1 MEGEEHCLGF
11 YSLNKTLDKEGYLGA
26 LLITDQYGRPLEFR
40 VTHSVKPSPF
50 QRQLYGEALEPYIG
64 VELCGKQLVKHLDHT
79 LGLLA
84 VSVSFLLDV
93 RDFVPCPVVHVQ
105 KAGDPIEVETRTGA
119 EQGWSRQQIASPSGR
134 FQPIVIDTAREHKD
148 DLDRARILV
157 EEAFTHMDLLEPFE
171 RIARAVEMLPREDS
185 RFA

>member
-1 MEGEEHCLGF
+1 MKGDEYCLGF

-26 LLITDQYGRPLEFR
+26 LLVTDQYGRPLEFR
-40 VTHSVKPSPF
+40 VTHSVKPSAF

-64 VELCGKQLVKHLDHT
+64 VELCGKQLFKHLDHA

-84 VSVSFLLDV
+84 VNARFLLNV

-105 KAGDPIEVETRTGA
+105 KAGDAIEVQTRGDA
-119 EQGWSRQQIASPSGR
+119 EQGWSRQQITSPSGR
-134 FQPIVIDTAREHKD
+134 FQAIVIDTAREYKD
-148 DLDRARILV
+148 DLDRARMLV